1 MFPLFQKYLNLQVR
15 TSKLVNRV
23 VYQLCPSIL
32 VSGIHPYFFKLLR
45 VLSRSRMLVQFSLTC
60 IFHHVWKKN
69 QFMVFTLE
77 NELNLCIFTRVPLP
91 HSKLQVQFFENPF
104 PPRAKNKGVEEAMI
118 CFIKIQSENMKMI
131 WNISLFIIYV
141 VSFIIFVNV
150 MALLFCE

>member
-1 MFPLFQKYLNLQVR
+1 MCGK
-15 TSKLVNRV
+15 KD
-23 VYQLCPSIL
+23 
-32 VSGIHPYFFKLLR
+32 
-45 VLSRSRMLVQFSLTC
+45 QF
-60 IFHHVWKKN
+60 I
-69 QFMVFTLE
+69 VFTLE
-77 NELNLCIFTRVPLP
+77 NELNLCIFTHVPLP

-104 PPRAKNKGVEEAMI
+104 PPKAKNKGAEEAMI